1 MTIQAAIKAFHAAKL
16 EADRIQSLPN
26 AVYNSQQHY
35 AAVDYAS
42 LCTIRMIN
50 HPDWSAE
57 LADKHY
63 PGNISDIAYPVSC

>member
-1 MTIQAAIKAFHAAKL
+1 MTIQAAIKAFQDAKL
-16 EADRIQSLPN
+16 EAERIQSLPN
-26 AVYNSQQHY
+26 AAYNSQQHY

-50 HPDWSAE
+50 HPDWSVE

-63 PGNISDIAYPVSC
+63 PSHIGDIAYPVSC

>member
-1 MTIQAAIKAFHAAKL
+1 MTIQAAIEAFRAAKL
-16 EADRIQSLPN
+16 EAERIQSLPN
-26 AVYNSQQHY
+26 AVYNKDQHY

-50 HPDWSAE
+50 HPDWSIE

-63 PGNISDIAYPVSC
+63 PSHIGDIAYPVSC